1 MSNRSISIAQT
12 YADAIFDRVSRP
24 IEPPGFTPNWADH
37 PLRHTVYPDAPRY
50 SLAEPVVPT
59 LSLGDALAGLTAP
72 PSAAPL
78 SFAALSAIL
87 RLAHGPAG
95 RRLAITWNGENASRT
110 HYHQA
115 LYGRGTA
122 SGGGLYPTELYLA
135 SGPSGAV
142 QPGVYHYASGLHAL
156 EQIAVGDPTPL
167 IRQALLDHP
176 AAAGADQFLLVGV
189 DFWKNA
195 YKYNNFSYHVVT
207 QDTGALLGS
216 LRLLAAGYGANVRSL
231 LWFHDAAVNQALGLT
246 TVGESV
252 LAVLPLNAAAR
263 PLPIHSAAP
272 PVRYRPFQRSRTVVQ
287 FPMVEAVHAGAL
299 VVDEPRPDPAT
310 TAALLTRRL
319 PAATHRVALPPVAHA
334 ALAMPLVETLRRR
347 SSSFGRFS
355 ARTPMT
361 AAELATMLASAAAA
375 AQAPTD
381 LVAADPATA
390 LTGLMVFVNHVRGIA
405 PGIYRYDPAAHELLL
420 IAPGDSTA
428 FQQRTYFLNNY
439 NLAEVGALIVL
450 TGRLN
455 PALRAYGNRGLR
467 LLNLEIGAMVQTLYL
482 AGTALGL
489 GCGAALGFDN
499 AQVTAELQLAR
510 DDERAILWLMVG
522 HERPVQPS
530 FTDYLF

>member
-1 MSNRSISIAQT
+1 MRNRSISIAQT
-12 YADAIFDRVSRP
+12 YADAIFDRVAKP
-24 IEPPGFTPNWADH
+24 IEPPGFTPNWADY
-37 PLRHTVYPDAPRY
+37 PLRHTVYPTAPRY
-50 SLAEPVVPT
+50 SLPEPALSA
-59 LSLGDALAGLTAP
+59 LSLGDALARISAP
-72 PSAAPL
+72 TSAASL

-95 RRLAITWNGENASRT
+95 RRLAITWNGENQSRT
-110 HYHQA
+110 QYHRA

-135 SGPSGAV
+135 SGPSGSLL
-142 QPGVYHYASGLHAL
+142 PGVYHYASGLHAL

-176 AAAGADQFLLVGV
+176 AAAGADQFLLVSV

-216 LRLLAAGYGANVRSL
+216 LRLLAAGYGANLRSL

-252 LAVLPLNAAAR
+252 MAVIPLNAAA
-263 PLPIHSAAP
+263 PILPAHSAAP
-272 PVRYRPFQRSRTVVQ
+272 PVRCRPFQRSRTVVQ

-310 TAALLTRRL
+310 AAALARRL
-319 PAATHRVALPPVAHA
+319 PAPAQRVELPPVERT

-355 ARTPMT
+355 ARVPLT

-381 LVAADPATA
+381 LAPADPATA

-405 PGIYRYDPAAHELLL
+405 PGIYRYDAATHQLLL
-420 IAPGDSTA
+420 ITPGDSTA
-428 FQQRTYFLNNY
+428 FQQRTYFLQNY

-455 PALRAYGNRGLR
+455 PALHAYGNRGLR
-467 LLNLEIGAMVQTLYL
+467 MLNMEIGAMVQTLYL

-499 AQVTAELQLAR
+499 AKVTAELQLDR
-510 DDERAILWLMVG
+510 DDERAMLWLMVG
-522 HERPVQPS
+522 RERPVQPS
-530 FTDYLF
+530 FADYLF